1 MRRPLI
7 PLCAALC
14 VASCG
19 GDTTPG
25 GDAGAGGTGSGTG
38 GNTATAG
45 SGGVSAQGGSG
56 TAGSAGGSAEGVCPA
71 TAVTNGS
78 PCTDPWSVGAGI
90 FGPSV
95 HCSWGDD
102 IRPECRTRAVC
113 QQGQWS
119 FLPADARCGAPLLPE
134 ECPASPPAA
143 GVACSDIEARCW
155 YGDGTRCH
163 CSPCEGGTAYPLCRT
178 IDPPQWACIPTP
190 AGCPYPAAQAGDAC
204 ASPDLYCALDCELP
218 IICQGGVWQWGQ
230 ENCPICAAPDTLIA
244 TPQGERSIASLRV
257 GDLVYS
263 VEHEAIVVVP
273 IVRTGST
280 RVTSHHV
287 VRVVLN
293 DGRVIE
299 MSPGHPTANGRSFAE
314 LSKGSVFDER
324 HTVASVQVVP
334 YAHDRTYDIL
344 PGSETGTYF
353 AAGAL
358 VGSTLG
364 AH

>member
-1 MRRPLI
+1 
-7 PLCAALC
+7 
-14 VASCG
+14 
-19 GDTTPG
+19 
-25 GDAGAGGTGSGTG
+25 
-38 GNTATAG
+38 
-45 SGGVSAQGGSG
+45 
-56 TAGSAGGSAEGVCPA
+56 
-71 TAVTNGS
+71 
-78 PCTDPWSVGAGI
+78 
-90 FGPSV
+90 
-95 HCSWGDD
+95 
-102 IRPECRTRAVC
+102 
-113 QQGQWS
+113 
-119 FLPADARCGAPLLPE
+119 
-134 ECPASPPAA
+134 
-143 GVACSDIEARCW
+143 
-155 YGDGTRCH
+155 
-163 CSPCEGGTAYPLCRT
+163 LCRT
-178 IDPPQWACIPTP
+178 IDPPAWACIPTP
-190 AGCPYPAAQAGDAC
+190 QGCPYPAEQAGDAC

-218 IICQGGVWQWGQ
+218 ILCQNGVWQWGQ

-244 TPQGERSIASLRV
+244 TPHGERPIASLRV

-263 VEHEAIVVVP
+263 VEHDAIVQVP

-280 RVTSHHV
+280 RVASHHV

-314 LSKGSVFDER
+314 LSEGSVFDER

-364 AH
+364 GAAPWH